1 MTKLNIKTVE
11 GTMIAIAALGTLFAP
26 SATACG
32 TRPGEAGL
40 ATSKLFA
47 PLELQPP
54 LSSAEAQTSSPGE
67 QDQQGRRS
75 ERRRAPIVG
84 MWTVDFYVG
93 TSNQLY
99 DRAIEQFY
107 ADGNE
112 MTTDI
117 AAAPATDNTCYGVW
131 QQTANRVFKL
141 KHFGWVF
148 DNGTYAGQFELTETL
163 HVGNPGDTV
172 IGRYVAD
179 VRDLSGN
186 KRKAVQDRLMEAIDR
201 VYNGVARFS
210 LKKPI
215 PSTKL
220 PNRALVVSN
229 PIRPLFSA

>member
-1 MTKLNIKTVE
+1 MRKRGIMNLDIVTVRN
-11 GTMIAIAALGTLFAP
+11 TAMVAIATLGIFFAP
-26 SATACG
+26 AARACG

-40 ATSKLFA
+40 AASRLFA
-47 PLELQPP
+47 PLELQTP
-54 LSSAEAQTSSPGE
+54 LSSAEAQTPSPGD
-67 QDQQGRRS
+67 QDQQGSRS

-131 QQTANRVFKL
+131 EHVADRTFKL
-141 KHFGWVF
+141 KHIGWVF
-148 DNGTYAGQFELTETL
+148 DATNGTLSGQFELTATL
-163 HVGNPGDTV
+163 HVSNSGDTFT
-172 IGRYVAD
+172 GPYRAD

-186 KRKAVQDRLMEAIDR
+186 TDPKQHAEGVLKGKRFKVD
-201 VYNGVARFS
+201 
-210 LKKPI
+210 
-215 PSTKL
+215 
-220 PNRALVVSN
+220 
-229 PIRPLFSA
+229 